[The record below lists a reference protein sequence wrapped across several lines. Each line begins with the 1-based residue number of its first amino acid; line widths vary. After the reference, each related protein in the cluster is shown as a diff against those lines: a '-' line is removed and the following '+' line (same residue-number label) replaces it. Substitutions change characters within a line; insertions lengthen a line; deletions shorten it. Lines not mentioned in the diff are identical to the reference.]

1 MAGAREFVRL
11 TALVYHITGLCTACR
26 GFLFQ
31 TRQLLFSGRTVTS
44 LDTTVASF
52 RDLLPHLLDSHLR
65 LLRLRSAISEYL
77 AYSVAGRSGTHPTQ
91 HILQHSADKRIPR
104 TYLPQHYFDMS
115 ARGPTPDSPRHAALY
130 GTDDEY
136 DASELFD
143 FDRYDPASPVGR
155 SGQTTRVISTF
166 ITATCRVTSHI
177 GTITCSA
184 IHDHTWRTSASWKP
198 CGKRTS
204 S

>member
-1 MAGAREFVRL
+1 MVTAMAGAREFVRL

-31 TRQLLFSGRTVTS
+31 TRQLLFSGRTITS
-44 LDTTVASF
+44 SDTTLASF

-143 FDRYDPASPVGR
+143 FDGYDPASPVGR
-155 SGQTTRVISTF
+155 SGQTPRESSRHSSERP
-166 ITATCRVTSHI
+166 AGSPVTS
-177 GTITCSA
+177 GRLPAPPSTT
-184 IHDHTWRTSASWKP
+184 TPGELR
-198 CGKRTS
+198 
-204 S
+204 